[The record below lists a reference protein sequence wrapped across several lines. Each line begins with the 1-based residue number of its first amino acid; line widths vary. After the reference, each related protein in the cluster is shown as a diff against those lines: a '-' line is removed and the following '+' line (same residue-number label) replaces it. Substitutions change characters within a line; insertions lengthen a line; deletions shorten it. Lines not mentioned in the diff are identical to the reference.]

1 MGEGHSDAT
10 PKRSRMRGS
19 KLTSVDCLLDD
30 SSHLP
35 PEHRAQE
42 LVRAT
47 RMKKEKGPG
56 LKKDQADLVR

>member
-1 MGEGHSDAT
+1 MAIAHTES
-10 PKRSRMRGS
+10 KRDRLGDVGL
-19 KLTSVDCLLDD
+19 K
-30 SSHLP
+30 
-35 PEHRAQE
+35 HRAQE